1 MFFIEVKS
9 GLSGKNIN
17 IFKWHKW
24 NLFLRWLVVV
34 CRVYSRLSH
43 EGPRPMG
50 WMPSVGVFLR
60 DPSPYLRKFRRK
72 PLSSEGDSFLIVLF
86 ATFYCKYII
95 YKETKIYF
103 HIAASLLQ
111 IFDSHILMNLH
122 NYLTVFGKCL
132 PVCGRQKFCGKCS

>member
-1 MFFIEVKS
+1 MYAVSFLKS
-9 GLSGKNIN
+9 DHLKFEILNSK
-17 IFKWHKW
+17 FPT
-24 NLFLRWLVVV
+24 LFPVLLVVGFMADCLTRDLGQWV
-34 CRVYSRLSH
+34 GC
-43 EGPRPMG
+43 PP
-50 WMPSVGVFLR
+50 WGVFLR